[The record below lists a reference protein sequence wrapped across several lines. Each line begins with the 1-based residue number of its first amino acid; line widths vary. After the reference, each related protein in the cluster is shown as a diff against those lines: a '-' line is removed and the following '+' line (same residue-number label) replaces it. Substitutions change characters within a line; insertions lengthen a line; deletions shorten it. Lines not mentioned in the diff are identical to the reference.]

1 VRFRGWE
8 MPRKLRVEIEGG
20 LYHVY
25 NRIGHEER
33 PFVATE
39 ESERFIRML
48 LETKRRDGFQVL
60 AWCLMPNHF
69 HLAVR
74 TRSVPL
80 SRSMHS
86 LQQRYAMSFN
96 RRRGSRGALWQ
107 GRYNAKLVQDQR
119 YFDQLLAYIHLNPV
133 TAGLVGDPV
142 TYPWSGHR
150 ELLSEAGCAV
160 VDVDEVLIGFGRS
173 TNVARAAYVRT
184 VKGARTEAWVQEGIE
199 KLDWWR
205 REDDREI
212 QPSDRGPYV
221 DMQGR
226 STGLERP
233 KLSAAV
239 YLDIVTGLLGV
250 EVEEVAD
257 RSRRPGTVRRRE
269 LIAVIGA
276 ERYGVPV
283 KRLAELLGRSRNTVS
298 SWVSRGAARRAS
310 SASFCNEVDAL
321 DRLIASS

>member
-1 VRFRGWE
+1 

-25 NRIGHEER
+25 NRIGHEKR
-33 PFVATE
+33 PFVAAE
-39 ESERFIRML
+39 ESERFVRLL
-48 LETKRRDGFQVL
+48 LETKRRDGFQVF

-69 HLAVR
+69 HLAAR
-74 TRSVPL
+74 IRSVPL
-80 SRSMHS
+80 SKSMHS
-86 LQQRYAMSFN
+86 LQHRYAMSFN

-119 YFDQLLAYIHLNPV
+119 YFEQILAYIHLNPV
-133 TAGLVGDPV
+133 TAGLVDDPV
-142 TYPWSGHR
+142 TYPLSGHR
-150 ELLSEAGCAV
+150 ELLGEGGCAV
-160 VDVDEVLIGFGRS
+160 VDVDEVLVGFGRS
-173 TNVARAAYVRT
+173 TNMARAAYERT
-184 VKGARTEAWVQEGIE
+184 VKGARVEAWVEERIE

-221 DMQGR
+221 DVQGR

-233 KLSAAV
+233 ELSAAV
-239 YLDIVTGLLGV
+239 YLEIVTELLGV
-250 EVEEVAD
+250 EVDEIAS
-257 RSRRPGTVRRRE
+257 RSRRPETVRRRE
-269 LIAVIGA
+269 LIAVVGA

-298 SWVSRGAARRAS
+298 SWVSRGAARRAG
-310 SASFCNEVDAL
+310 SASFCEEVDTL
-321 DRLIASS
+321 DRRLASI